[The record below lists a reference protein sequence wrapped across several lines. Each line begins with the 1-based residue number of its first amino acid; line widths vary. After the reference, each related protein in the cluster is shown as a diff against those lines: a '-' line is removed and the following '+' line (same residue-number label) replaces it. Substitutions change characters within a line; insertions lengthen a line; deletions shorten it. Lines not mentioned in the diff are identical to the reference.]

1 MPHRRRLAVLAVVAA
16 VFTTVIARQAP
27 DADAVVRATRQ
38 ALGGDATL
46 TGVTSFAFT
55 GSLSRS
61 VAGMTMNSDLEV
73 DCALPDKF
81 VHIER
86 RWIMAGP
93 MGNSRV
99 TTYEGFNGDEPIH
112 ETVAPDSPV
121 PPVMHSGTEPMTPAA
136 IAAQRTAMA
145 LAAKH
150 VFARWTVPL
159 FVGSFSGYPLEFS
172 VGGPFAPPPSSA
184 VDALQVRGADG
195 FHWVLFADAKT
206 HLPARLTWLAQPIVT
221 MHTSSMIAVDSS
233 GRVRGS
239 SPPSL
244 PPPGDPAAGVAPV
257 EWRLE
262 FSDFRTADGVTW
274 PHRLKTSF
282 GGTAY
287 EDVKISQV
295 RLNPSINPNVFRP
308 SK

>member
-1 MPHRRRLAVLAVVAA
+1 MYRPRRLAVLSVLVAA
-16 VFTTVIARQAP
+16 FTTVIARQGP
-27 DADAVVRATRQ
+27 DASALVLATRQ
-38 ALGGDATL
+38 AMGGEAAL
-46 TGVTSFAFT
+46 IGVTSFAFT
-55 GSLSRS
+55 GTMARS
-61 VAGMTMNSDLEV
+61 VAGATISSDLEV

-81 VHIER
+81 VDIER
-86 RWIMAGP
+86 SWLMAGP

-99 TTYEGFNGDEPIH
+99 TTYQGFNGDEPIH

-121 PPVMHSGTEPMTPAA
+121 PAVIHSGTEPMTPAA

-145 LAAKH
+145 FGAKR

-159 FVGSFSGYPLEFS
+159 FVGSFSGYALEFS
-172 VGGPFAPPPSSA
+172 VGGPFAPPASSG

-195 FHWVLFADAKT
+195 FHWVLFVDAKT
-206 HLPARLTWLAQPIVT
+206 HLPSRLTWLAKPIVT
-221 MHTSSMIAVDSS
+221 MHTSSMVAVDSS
-233 GRVRGS
+233 GRVRGA

-244 PPPGDPAAGVAPV
+244 PPPGDPTAGVALV

-262 FSDFRTADGVTW
+262 FSDFRTTDGVTW
-274 PHRLKTSF
+274 PRRFKTSY

-287 EDVKISQV
+287 EDVKINQV
-295 RLNPSINPNVFRP
+295 RLNPSINPKVFRP